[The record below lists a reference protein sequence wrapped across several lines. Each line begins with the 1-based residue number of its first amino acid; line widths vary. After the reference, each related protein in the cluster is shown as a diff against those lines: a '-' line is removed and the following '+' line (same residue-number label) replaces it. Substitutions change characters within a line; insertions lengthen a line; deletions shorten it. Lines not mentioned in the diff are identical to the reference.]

1 QQKPRLP
8 AALPYS
14 RRPSTPRCCRGRFR
28 AATAHLPAETAA
40 SRTLDAQRPSSAILR
55 WPLSCVVIGVLQAHH
70 RRNLPGGAVF
80 GILHHDAHG
89 GKLIADA
96 IGFFEVFSG
105 ASSRPRFNQTLN
117 LSFVDGDRCRTEG
130 GPFGRWQL
138 K

>member
-1 QQKPRLP
+1 MPSDTYDSGK
-8 AALPYS
+8 S
-14 RRPSTPRCCRGRFR
+14 RSGRNGR
-28 AATAHLPAETAA
+28 REIGPHRIGIRQSAKW
-40 SRTLDAQRPSSAILR
+40 RSS
-55 WPLSCVVIGVLQAHH
+55 
-70 RRNLPGGAVF
+70 RNLPGGAVF
-80 GILHHDAHG
+80 GVLHHDAHG

-105 ASSRPRFNQTLN
+105 ASGRPRFNQTLN